1 MTLLHTSKRNNR
13 WLGMSAARA
22 MLIAALCVAGTAP
35 TTGGT
40 ELKSSLIS
48 PEQWQQLEFAR
59 VRTVREFSGVVWVG
73 GDDGLAAFEGGRWRR
88 WRVADGL
95 PVDRIAALDMD
106 RATREL
112 WIGTMGGG
120 LVRFS
125 AGRFDVSNQ
134 FNSGLAGDLVS
145 GVAVLGGRVYAATN
159 GGVCG
164 FEPIQQE
171 WNLLIPRRA
180 GESQQVAVELI
191 TEGDTLVAFLW
202 PEGTVRWD
210 AEARDWVNH
219 TSDPSIASV
228 GFFQKPRDTELT
240 MSGPARPAVAILGPG
255 TRRIDLPGARSPGK
269 DPSQRNQPDIAAVRS
284 AVDLARTKNTST
296 EVLLWQPAP
305 GYAKYGWGLLEDD
318 LVAYADKSDVVG
330 LVTHVDEFQRYTAA
344 SITLMGIPAVNVA
357 LDPIESNEGLSP
369 DHWIFQCRKDRP
381 QQHRAL
387 LEFVKGRQRDSW
399 LVVECDGE
407 YETMLRSAWTK
418 SFADRI
424 NLENVKYISESE
436 ASPERVREVI
446 LREKVTAVFL
456 WGDPAKAMRVAGELK
471 ELRMNLL
478 LAGGPAL
485 ASPEF
490 RVLAE
495 KAGWSVAAL
504 VDAEVPTRCSPEL
517 LDKYDSHPKPHS
529 MSKLPDALA
538 CQSFDGAEH
547 LLEAVRTGPSDRTGL
562 ANTLRRM
569 EQDIYGERH
578 FEARRG
584 GTTYRI
590 AVLTDGQWRDEELTA
605 SAPTADSAR

>member
-1 MTLLHTSKRNNR
+1 MTSLHTSKRNNR

-48 PEQWQQLEFAR
+48 PEQWQQLQFAR
-59 VRTVREFSGVVWVG
+59 VRTVREFFGVVWVG
-73 GDDGLAAFEGGRWRR
+73 GDDGLAAFEGGRWQR

-95 PVDRIAALDMD
+95 PVDGIAALDMD
-106 RATREL
+106 CATREL

-125 AGRFDVSNQ
+125 AGRFDVFNQ

-145 GVAVLGGRVYAATN
+145 GVAVLDGRVYAATN
-159 GGVCG
+159 GGVCE

-171 WNLLIPRRA
+171 WDLLIPRRA
-180 GESQQVAVELI
+180 NESQQVAVELMA
-191 TEGDTLVAFLW
+191 EGDTLVANLW

-210 AEARDWVNH
+210 ARARAWVNH
-219 TSDPSIASV
+219 ASARPIASA
-228 GFFQKPRDTELT
+228 GFPQKPRDKELT
-240 MSGPARPAVAILGPG
+240 TSSPTRPAVAILGPG
-255 TRRIDLPGARSPGK
+255 TRRIDLPGTRSPGK
-269 DPSQRNQPDIAAVRS
+269 DRSQRNQPDIAAVRS
-284 AVDLARTKNTST
+284 AVELARAKST
-296 EVLLWQPAP
+296 TPEVLLWQPAP

-330 LVTHVDEFQRYTAA
+330 LVAHVDKYQRYTAA
-344 SITLMGIPAVNVA
+344 SIALMGIPTVNVA
-357 LDPIESNEGLSP
+357 VAPINGGEGLSR
-369 DHWIFQCRKDRP
+369 DGWIFQCRKDQP

-387 LEFVKGRQRDSW
+387 LEFVRERQRDSW

-407 YETMLRSAWTK
+407 YETALRSAWTK
-418 SFADRI
+418 SYADQI
-424 NLENVKYISESE
+424 DLENVEYIPYPE

-446 LREKVTAVFL
+446 HREKVTAVFL
-456 WGDPAKAMRVAGELK
+456 WGDPGKAGRVAGELK
-471 ELRMNLL
+471 ELRMDLL
-478 LAGGPAL
+478 LAGGPEL
-485 ASPEF
+485 ANPEF
-490 RVLAE
+490 RELAE

-504 VDAEVPTRCSPEL
+504 VASEVSTQCSPEL

-529 MSKLPDALA
+529 TSKLPDELA

-547 LLEAVRTGPSDRTGL
+547 ILDAVVSGPPGRAGL
-562 ANTLRRM
+562 ASTLRHM
-569 EQDIYGERH
+569 EQDIFGERH

-584 GTTYRI
+584 SAAFRI
-590 AVLTDGQWRDEELTA
+590 AVLTDGQWRYEEITVSTPRAGLG
-605 SAPTADSAR
+605 P